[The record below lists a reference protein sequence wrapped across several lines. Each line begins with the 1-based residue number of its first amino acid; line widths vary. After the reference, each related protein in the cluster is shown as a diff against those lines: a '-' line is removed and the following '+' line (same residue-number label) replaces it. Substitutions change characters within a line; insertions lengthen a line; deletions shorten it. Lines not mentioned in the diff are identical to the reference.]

1 MSNEHHRTRTPDT
14 VSDEW
19 ARTLRVTVAGTSP
32 DDNREPDSPT
42 IEMRDTDHALSVF
55 NASTLELLA
64 AIRAHSPESIAEA
77 ARITGRK
84 KSNVHPQLQRMAA
97 FGVVEFEDHGTA
109 KRPIVVYDEIKFDFA
124 VSLDE
129 EASEESASTVA

>member
-1 MSNEHHRTRTPDT
+1 MSNEHHRTQTPES

-19 ARTLRVTVAGTSP
+19 ARTLRVTVASTDADADADQTS
-32 DDNREPDSPT
+32 NSPT

-64 AIRAHSPESIAEA
+64 AIRAHSPESITEA

-109 KRPIVVYDEIKFDFA
+109 KRPIVVYDEIKFDF
-124 VSLDE
+124 VV
-129 EASEESASTVA
+129 TRRGKQ